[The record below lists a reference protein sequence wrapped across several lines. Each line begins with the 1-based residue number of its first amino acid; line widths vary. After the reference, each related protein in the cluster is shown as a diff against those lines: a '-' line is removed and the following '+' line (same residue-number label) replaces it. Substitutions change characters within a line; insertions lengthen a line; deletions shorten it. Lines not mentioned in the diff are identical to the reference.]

1 MTAIPRPA
9 HDRGGADAVS
19 GGRDQGRVIR
29 PPSSA
34 ILALLGCGRRHDS
47 WLVVSPRVC
56 QHRGVAPAER
66 AEFWRNTLV
75 KRYEPIGPAMRC
87 TRATTTPWPK
97 YVAGQLRQTIPR
109 GHPRRKISHCERHLA
124 SQRRDGPWRNGELEG
139 FDRCAT
145 FPSVLRIS
153 ALFGAFDVA
162 PTDLMPTYEL
172 WVARREKWFRVA
184 MTTQQFPGDL
194 TEVV

>member
-56 QHRGVAPAER
+56 QPRGVAPGER
-66 AEFWRNTLV
+66 AEFWHNTLV
-75 KRYEPIGPAMRC
+75 KRYEPIGPALRC
-87 TRATTTPWPK
+87 TRLDNYSVAKVPGWAITPNDTARASASENQSLRAASGEPTT
-97 YVAGQLRQTIPR
+97 
-109 GHPRRKISHCERHLA
+109 
-124 SQRRDGPWRNGELEG
+124 
-139 FDRCAT
+139 
-145 FPSVLRIS
+145 
-153 ALFGAFDVA
+153 
-162 PTDLMPTYEL
+162 
-172 WVARREKWFRVA
+172 
-184 MTTQQFPGDL
+184 
-194 TEVV
+194 

>member
-56 QHRGVAPAER
+56 QHRGVAPGER

-75 KRYEPIGPAMRC
+75 KRNEPIGPAMRC
-87 TRATTTPWPK
+87 TRSTTTPWPK
-97 YVAGQLRQTIPR
+97 YAAGQLGQTIPR

-124 SQRRDGPWRNGELEG
+124 SQRRDGPWRTASWK
-139 FDRCAT
+139 DST
-145 FPSVLRIS
+145 
-153 ALFGAFDVA
+153 
-162 PTDLMPTYEL
+162 
-172 WVARREKWFRVA
+172 VARHFCPSCGYPRCSARSTSPQRTSCQPTSCGWRVGRSG
-184 MTTQQFPGDL
+184 FGWR
-194 TEVV
+194 